1 MKKFHSG
8 KNFNQSIFY
17 KSTLILIQ
25 VGATELASSLAV
37 IFNQAIRNGEW
48 IAKLKRG
55 EWIPVHK
62 KDDKQR
68 DTNFRPITVLSC
80 INKVYEI
87 FLGQQVSKFM
97 DDRLSD
103 AITAYRTKNSCETTL
118 ITLTETWRAELDSKR
133 IVGILSSDMSKAFDS
148 LSSQLLLNKL
158 QAYNFSDKAIQLIR
172 SYFQRRE
179 NRVRIG
185 SVISDWVVMKR
196 GCPQGSTFGPLM
208 WNIFQNDLPNIISDA
223 NVPMYADDHQVFVAH
238 ETMKRVE
245 KILVDNEEKMT
256 KWYQDNLLKVNCDKY
271 QAMVLGNPKDERN
284 TDLDISGEKV
294 EQSQPI
300 KILGVTL
307 DENLNF
313 KDHLH
318 SVCKKVAGMIGVL
331 RRLKNLI
338 PVNAKLL
345 LYKSAIMPHL
355 TYCRLVWH
363 FCTASD
369 NRKLERLQERALRLV
384 YNTTAESYD
393 ALLKRAKL
401 TTLQN
406 RRLQD
411 ILILMFKVK
420 NKSTT
425 NEIANIFNINDENT
439 NNKGYNLR
447 NADFVLPRF
456 KSVTYGRHSLR
467 FLGPHYYCGQN

>member
-1 MKKFHSG
+1 MKKFHVG
-8 KNFNQSIFY
+8 KNFNRSIFY

-68 DTNFRPITVLSC
+68 DTNYRPITVLSC

-87 FLGQQVSKFM
+87 LLGQQVSKFM

-118 ITLTETWRAELDSKR
+118 IRLTETWRAELDSKR

-148 LSSQLLLNKL
+148 LSPQLLLNKL

-223 NVPMYADDHQVFVAH
+223 NVSMYADDHQVFVAH

-245 KILVDNEEKMT
+245 KILVDNGEKMT

-271 QAMVLGNPKDERN
+271 QAMVLGNPKGERN

-294 EQSQPI
+294 EQSQSI

-313 KDHLH
+313 KDHLR
-318 SVCKKVAGMIGVL
+318 SVWSFKKA
-331 RRLKNLI
+331 
-338 PVNAKLL
+338 
-345 LYKSAIMPHL
+345 
-355 TYCRLVWH
+355 
-363 FCTASD
+363 
-369 NRKLERLQERALRLV
+369 
-384 YNTTAESYD
+384 
-393 ALLKRAKL
+393 
-401 TTLQN
+401 
-406 RRLQD
+406 
-411 ILILMFKVK
+411 
-420 NKSTT
+420 
-425 NEIANIFNINDENT
+425 
-439 NNKGYNLR
+439 
-447 NADFVLPRF
+447 
-456 KSVTYGRHSLR
+456 
-467 FLGPHYYCGQN
+467 